1 MSAKGRPEREYRS
14 AQHEGSPVSPIGRPR
29 GEHRSAQ
36 HGGSAAP
43 IDAAIDDGVR
53 ALGLALPPGAAA
65 QLSALIAL
73 LAKWNGTY
81 NLTAIREPAK
91 MVTHHL
97 IDSLAVL
104 TRLAVAQGARLVD
117 IGCGAGL
124 PGLPLAIAR
133 PDVAVTLLDSNG
145 KKIAFVRQAIGE
157 LGLGNATAVAAR
169 AETFVPAAPFDVVVS
184 RAFSDLATF
193 VAAGRRL
200 LAPGA
205 VLVAMKGVLPAAEIA
220 ALPPGIRVVA
230 APALAVPGVEGQRH
244 LVIMNQESGP

>member
-1 MSAKGRPEREYRS
+1 MSPKGRPEGEYRS
-14 AQHEGSPVSPIGRPR
+14 AQHEGRPGNPKGRPE
-29 GEHRSAQ
+29 GEYRSAQ
-36 HGGSAAP
+36 REGSAAA

-53 ALGLALPPGAAA
+53 ALGLALPPGATPKLAA
-65 QLSALIAL
+65 LVAL

-97 IDSLAVL
+97 LDSLAVL
-104 TRLAVAQGARLVD
+104 TRCDVAPGARLLD

-157 LGLGNATAVAAR
+157 LGLANATAVAAR
-169 AETFVPAAPFDVVVS
+169 IETFVPPAPFDVVVS

-193 VAAGRRL
+193 VAAGRRV

-205 VLVAMKGVLPAAEIA
+205 VLVAMKGALPAGEIA
-220 ALPPGIRVVA
+220 VLPPGIRVLA
-230 APALAVPGVEGQRH
+230 TPALAVPGVDAQRH